1 MYLSHYNLKTKP
13 FQMSTDPKFLWL
25 GEKHK
30 EALATLKYAI
40 AENKGVLALTGDVG
54 TGKTTLINALR
65 QSLGKDVIAATIY
78 DPSLKILDF
87 FNIVAA
93 AFNMEKKFSNK
104 GEFLIQ
110 LRQFLIKALEKKQ
123 KVLLLIDEAQTIGPE
138 LLEEIRL
145 LSNLEEKHIRLLNIF
160 FVGQSE
166 FVDILQERKN
176 RALRQRIT
184 INYNI
189 ESLTLSET
197 ETYIKYRLQIAGTKA
212 LVFDAGAI
220 QEIFSFS
227 GGYPRLINILCD
239 HALLSG
245 FVKEVEI
252 ISTDLIR
259 ECKKELRISEWDSGQ
274 DIDTLREG
282 RVDGQEK
289 VEVSEKDADSS
300 DDEDAP
306 IRLTR
311 GLYREAPTF
320 EPEKKP
326 FNLIVLGV
334 ALIVLIGGI
343 VGYVYFNTEKG
354 KNKKP
359 GDVAL
364 KQYKSPYSG
373 QLETKKDD
381 GTIVPSTQTTADV
394 QSEGKS
400 SEILPSDTIL
410 AKEAESGLLKE
421 IISEEVESPDTLLSD
436 RISDEID
443 IKDEAEKESDPWKL
457 LQSNNSVTPQ
467 KDETPEPESSPTQ
480 AGDQELK
487 SDESKTAAV
496 ILAPKKE
503 PDKIQK
509 QAKLPEKQQPKPKPS
524 KTSKKYETKSK
535 KSTLQ
540 VTSKSSKPKG
550 SIKALASKT
559 GTPKKITVPVEKV
572 LETSGNQKN
581 LKSRL
586 QAFLTDYSRAYENK
600 QLDKFT
606 TFFAHDAVE
615 GGKRFRSLLPKYRRN
630 FEIIDSL
637 NYRIDLQ
644 NYSVQKDTGIIKAE
658 GIYYVR
664 VRLINEGGKWQQG
677 NGKISMVLTSH
688 EDSFQIKQL
697 NSIEGKEKVV
707 FPSPTVQKASLGSSK
722 DMRSRLQAFLTD
734 YSRTYENKQL
744 DKFTAFFTLDALEK
758 GKPFRSL
765 LPKYRSNFEIID
777 SLDYRIELKRFS
789 VQESTGFVRVEGTYY
804 VRARLINEGERW
816 RQSSGGISME
826 LASYGDSFRV
836 RRLDY

>member
-1 MYLSHYNLKTKP
+1 MYLSYYNLKAKP

-54 TGKTTLINALR
+54 TGKTTLINALI
-65 QSLGKDVIAATIY
+65 QSLGKEVLAATIY
-78 DPSLKILDF
+78 DPSLEILEF
-87 FNIVAA
+87 FNIVAD
-93 AFNMEKKFSNK
+93 AFNMDKKFSNK
-104 GEFLIQ
+104 GEFLIH

-123 KVLLLIDEAQTIGPE
+123 KVLLIIDEAQTIDPE

-189 ESLTLSET
+189 EPLTLSET
-197 ETYIKYRLQIAGTKA
+197 ETYIKYRLQIAGTTA

-220 QEIFSFS
+220 QEIFAFS

-245 FVKEVEI
+245 FVKEVET
-252 ISTDLIR
+252 ISTDVIR
-259 ECKKELRISEWDSGQ
+259 ECKKELRISKWDLGQ
-274 DIDTLREG
+274 DSDTIEESRE
-282 RVDGQEK
+282 DLLEK
-289 VEVSEKDADSS
+289 VQLSKQDSEYS
-300 DDEDAP
+300 DDDESVP

-311 GLYREAPTF
+311 GLYREAPIF
-320 EPEKKP
+320 KPEKKP
-326 FNLIVLGV
+326 FSLIVLGV
-334 ALIVLIGGI
+334 ALVVLIGGI
-343 VGYVYFNTEKG
+343 VGYVYINAG
-354 KNKKP
+354 KKK
-359 GDVAL
+359 DKISDNVVL
-364 KQYKSPYSG
+364 KKYKAPYSE
-373 QLETKKDD
+373 QLDSKKDD
-381 GTIVPSTQTTADV
+381 GAIVSSTQTTSDI
-394 QSEGKS
+394 QLEEKFEES
-400 SEILPSDTIL
+400 LPSKTTL
-410 AKEAESGLLKE
+410 AEEAEFGLLKE
-421 IISEEVESPDTLLSD
+421 IISEEVESP
-436 RISDEID
+436 
-443 IKDEAEKESDPWKL
+443 
-457 LQSNNSVTPQ
+457 
-467 KDETPEPESSPTQ
+467 EPESSLTK

-487 SDESKTAAV
+487 SDESKATV
-496 ILAPKKE
+496 MILASKKE
-503 PDKIQK
+503 PDTIQK
-509 QAKLPEKQQPKPKPS
+509 QAKLAEKQQAKPKIPKS
-524 KTSKKYETKSK
+524 SKKYETQSK
-535 KSTLQ
+535 KPTLQ
-540 VTSKSSKPKG
+540 VTSKSSDIVQKPAIS
-550 SIKALASKT
+550 SIKDLQTVKITETKKGVKTLASKT
-559 GTPKKITVPVEKV
+559 GTPEKITVPVEKA

-615 GGKRFRSLLPKYRRN
+615 DGKPFRSLLPKYRRN

-644 NYSVQKDTGIIKAE
+644 NYSVQKDTGIVKAE

-664 VRLINEGGKWQQG
+664 VRLINEGGKWRQG
-677 NGKISMVLTSH
+677 SGKISMVLKSH
-688 EDSFQIKQL
+688 EDSFQVKQL
-697 NSIEGKEKVV
+697 NSIEGKNKVV
-707 FPSPTVQKASLGSSK
+707 FPSPTVQKAALGSSE

-734 YSRTYENKQL
+734 YSRAYENKQL

-765 LPKYRSNFEIID
+765 LPKYRRNFEIID
-777 SLDYRIELKRFS
+777 SLDYRIDLKRFS
-789 VQESTGFVRVEGTYY
+789 VQESTGFVKVEGIFY

-826 LASYGDSFRV
+826 LASYGDSFRI